1 VFFSV
6 SLDYSVFVSFD
17 LLLNYVVLGLPF
29 FSTMPT
35 DWHVKMFRTEM
46 TYFVW
51 SGKTLPQSTT
61 REKAQQY
68 HPRSHAST
76 TQTDAMLTDLSEG

>member
-1 VFFSV
+1 MFFSV

-29 FSTMPT
+29 FNTMPT

-51 SGKTLPQSTT
+51 SG
-61 REKAQQY
+61 
-68 HPRSHAST
+68 
-76 TQTDAMLTDLSEG
+76 M